1 MPSWA
6 DGAVSFLQE
15 SGDMIHKQYEDSSEE
30 DKKVLQKGLA
40 SFLDMD
46 VDDLSAEDEEEEG
59 EEEEEE

>member
-1 MPSWA
+1 
-6 DGAVSFLQE
+6 
-15 SGDMIHKQYEDSSEE
+15 MIHKQYEDSSEE